1 MTTPVPRPDWFLATS
16 VPALRKTPFVKVLAP
31 ERIRVPAPD
40 LERTPAPDR
49 TPVNS
54 MLPAAMAAVT
64 EESRA
69 TAVETTWVPAVPV
82 MAAEPA
88 LDLRVSVPPVPAAIV

>member
-1 MTTPVPRPDWFLATS
+1 MATI
-16 VPALRKTPFVKVLAP
+16 VPALRMTPLEKVLAP
-31 ERIRVPAPD
+31 ERIRVPAPV
-40 LERTPAPDR
+40 LERTPAPER

-54 MLPAAMAAVT
+54 MLPAVIAAAT

-88 LDLRVSVPPVPAAIV
+88 LDLRVSEPPVPAAMV

>member
-1 MTTPVPRPDWFLATS
+1 MPRPDWFLATS

-69 TAVETTWVPAVPV
+69 TDAETTWVPAVPV
-82 MAAEPA
+82 MVAEPA
-88 LDLRVSVPPVPAAIV
+88 LDLRVSAPPVPAAIV